1 MAVAFWSWKTKP
13 AVSLMVAHLAVEAG
27 ATVIG
32 PIADAATALTLVET
46 EAVDCAVLDYKL
58 IDGTSLPVAD
68 ALLERGVPFLFASA
82 YGSGC
87 EPRFARC
94 LAWRRSMCRAPVAD
108 DGGGLRGRRCRR
120 HDDDRCQRPCAELG
134 AEQPSTG

>member
-1 MAVAFWSWKTKP
+1 
-13 AVSLMVAHLAVEAG
+13 MVAHLAVEAG

-46 EAVDCAVLDYKL
+46 EAIDCAVLDYKL

-82 YGSGC
+82 YDLAAIA
-87 EPRFARC
+87 PRFVRVPRVDKVYVPER
-94 LAWRRSMCRAPVAD
+94 LLQTI
-108 DGGGLRGRRCRR
+108 GGLRAGADVGATMTIAAKGRAR
-120 HDDDRCQRPCAELG
+120 
-134 AEQPSTG
+134 

>member
-1 MAVAFWSWKTKP
+1 MAGPLDGRCILVVEDEA
-13 AVSLMVAHLAVEAG
+13 AVSLMIAHLAVEAG

-82 YGSGC
+82 YDLAAIA
-87 EPRFARC
+87 PRFARLPC
-94 LAWRRSMCRAPVAD
+94 VDKVYVPERLLQTIVAVCERAQLLAP
-108 DGGGLRGRRCRR
+108 G
-120 HDDDRCQRPCAELG
+120 
-134 AEQPSTG
+134 

>member
-1 MAVAFWSWKTKP
+1 MAGPLDGRCILVVEDEA
-13 AVSLMVAHLAVEAG
+13 AVSLMIAHLAVEAG

-82 YGSGC
+82 YDLAAIAPGLPG
-87 EPRFARC
+87 C
-94 LAWRRSMCRAPVAD
+94 LAWRRSM
-108 DGGGLRGRRCRR
+108 RRSACCRR
-120 HDDDRCQRPCAELG
+120 SWRFASERSCHDD
-134 AEQPSTG
+134 

>member
-1 MAVAFWSWKTKP
+1 MAGPLDGRCILVVEDEA

-68 ALLERGVPFLFASA
+68 ALMERGVPFLFASA
-82 YGSGC
+82 YDLAAIA
-87 EPRFARC
+87 PRFAWVPCVGKVYVPERLLQMIVAVC
-94 LAWRRSMCRAPVAD
+94 DRAQMSARR
-108 DGGGLRGRRCRR
+108 
-120 HDDDRCQRPCAELG
+120 
-134 AEQPSTG
+134 

>member
-1 MAVAFWSWKTKP
+1 MAGPLDGRCILVVEDEA

-32 PIADAATALTLVET
+32 PIADAATALALVET

-68 ALLERGVPFLFASA
+68 ALLARGVPFLFASA
-82 YGSGC
+82 YDLAAIA
-87 EPRFARC
+87 PRFARAPC
-94 LAWRRSMCRAPVAD
+94 VDKVYVPEHLLQMIVAACDRAQLSAP
-108 DGGGLRGRRCRR
+108 R
-120 HDDDRCQRPCAELG
+120 
-134 AEQPSTG
+134 